1 MKEAIHIPAP
11 DVQLFGDVFNASP
24 IGIAVENLDGQPLF
38 VNPALCSILGFNA
51 EELCGKHCVDLS
63 PPEDAE
69 KDYALLQQLRAGA
82 IDHYQ
87 MEKRYFRRDGSLVWG
102 NLSVSVLKG
111 GPSLRLLA
119 MVEDITD
126 KKKAEETRFW
136 HAAIVESSED
146 SIASVTLDG
155 VIESWNRAAQRIF
168 GYTKSEAIG
177 QSVRILVPPER
188 QDEESKMLE
197 TLNAG
202 GRIAQFETVRVT
214 KTGKRIDV
222 SLAVSPIKD
231 STGKTVGFSG
241 ITRDIT
247 RRRRAESAL
256 RAREELLKIF
266 VKHVPAGV
274 AMFDR
279 EMRYLQV
286 SDRWCADYNLDSSE
300 AIGRSLYDLF
310 TDIPE
315 RWREVHRRT
324 LAGETLRADEDR
336 WDREGGTAW
345 IHWET
350 RPWRSHPDGP
360 PEGILI
366 FAEEITR
373 RKQMEE
379 ELSRVSQKL
388 IEAHE
393 EERTRIARELHDD
406 INQRLAVLAVTLE
419 SLEQEPSTSAA
430 ELRREIGK
438 IVKNVQDLGND
449 VQDISHQLH
458 SSKLEYLGLASAAAS
473 FCKELSRKPGIEID
487 FHSEN
492 VSKDLPKE
500 IALCLFRVLQESL
513 QNAIKHSGSR
523 RFQASLTRTSSQ
535 IELIVRDS
543 GRGFDPEDA
552 MKGSGLGLTSM
563 KERLKLVNG
572 TLSIDSQGEHGTTIQ
587 ARVPLAPKAKSA
599 HLGTR

>member
-1 MKEAIHIPAP
+1 MAANTTSVQKLADSSMAESEGHFRVIADVAPAMLWMS
-11 DVQLFGDVFNASP
+11 DTASFCT
-24 IGIAVENLDGQPLF
+24 F
-38 VNPALCSILGFNA
+38 VNRSWLEFTGRPLEAELGNGWAEGVHSDDLAACLHTYTTAFEQRQPFGMEYRIRRADGEYRWIFDQGAPRFDADGSFAGYISSCIDITERKRA
-51 EELCGKHCVDLS
+51 EES
-63 PPEDAE
+63 R
-69 KDYALLQQLRAGA
+69 LR
-82 IDHYQ
+82 
-87 MEKRYFRRDGSLVWG
+87 
-102 NLSVSVLKG
+102 
-111 GPSLRLLA
+111 
-119 MVEDITD
+119 
-126 KKKAEETRFW
+126 
-136 HAAIVESSED
+136 HAVVIESSED
-146 SIASVTLDG
+146 AIISKDLDAIIVG
-155 VIESWNRAAQRIF
+155 WNEGAERIF
-168 GYTKSEAIG
+168 GYTEAEAVG
-177 QSVRILVPPER
+177 QPITILVPPELH
-188 QDEESKMLE
+188 DEENQILE
-197 TLNAG
+197 RLRSG
-202 GRIAQFETVRVT
+202 GHIEHHETIRIT
-214 KTGKRIDV
+214 KTGRKIDV
-222 SLAVSPIKD
+222 SLMIGAIKD
-231 STGKTVGFSG
+231 STGRTIGFSK
-241 ITRDIT
+241 IVRDIT
-247 RRRRAESAL
+247 ERKQSESAL

-300 AIGRSLYDLF
+300 VIGKSHYEIFPDVP
-310 TDIPE
+310 D
-315 RWREVHRRT
+315 RWKEMHRRT

-406 INQRLAVLAVTLE
+406 INQRLAVLAVALE
-419 SLEQEPSTSAA
+419 GLEENARSSSA

-473 FCKELSRKPGIEID
+473 LCKELSRTPGTGID

-513 QNAIKHSGSR
+513 QNAIKH
-523 RFQASLTRTSSQ
+523 
-535 IELIVRDS
+535 
-543 GRGFDPEDA
+543 
-552 MKGSGLGLTSM
+552 
-563 KERLKLVNG
+563 
-572 TLSIDSQGEHGTTIQ
+572 
-587 ARVPLAPKAKSA
+587 
-599 HLGTR
+599 